1 MNNIVTTDINTNVV
15 VVTAPG
21 PSGPVGP
28 QGPQGERGTVEANSG
43 FLATPFLNVSGAMAV
58 SGSSTFSGNVVMT
71 GSLTVSGSNTFINI
85 GPALFTGSVGV
96 SGSLTATLFSGSGAG
111 LTGIPASGITGLNL
125 SRIATGAVSAS
136 VATGG
141 TAFTLNT
148 GGTNLFTVSSTG
160 LGIFTNG
167 LTVNGSSTS
176 INNGLIVANGATLNG
191 GTTIGTSLNVN
202 GTATVS
208 NLTVSAGGVTTLQ
221 GTATLNGADIL
232 TSATVS
238 TNRISDSSISA
249 SVSSTSKAFNVT
261 NGATSLMS
269 VDQNGAISG
278 SGLYVSG
285 SAIYIDGPTIRLYG
299 NATLNNAAITTT
311 ATTTTDRI
319 QSGTITASVATF
331 GNAFTVQDSGNT
343 VASINTSGQV
353 SASSFIGDGS
363 GLTGVGIQY
372 NSGSN
377 PLITSIEV
385 ADFDTGVAVTFVDG
399 NLKFVFGTPIV
410 PSAPAISFN
419 GTFDTNR
426 FNLQTDNYTATATW
440 AVGGYSLVRASMVD
454 LSTGIEVASTT
465 SGTSL
470 PFNTTTSGS
479 QSYRI
484 AVTASS
490 PLDGSTNIQTATVT
504 GTLSKGAPS
513 NPVLTPTAN
522 VQLGTTSGIET
533 GATGSISFTAAYG
546 ASDNGWERVSLVSS
560 SVSPV
565 TVTATSTPSVTLTA
579 NYQSPAGTNST
590 TATTSTSDS
599 FTYSRIISLRYGASP
614 ATSFSEGQ
622 LQNLALWD
630 TTVGGTIGT
639 IVKGTTSPNGQTI
652 TINTVD
658 TVGGSYL
665 YIIYS
670 NSISG
675 TLTIIQ
681 NLQNVTNNFN
691 IDTVGSYKVFRSKNL
706 VYGNATLSLSLS

>member
-1 MNNIVTTDINTNVV
+1 
-15 VVTAPG
+15 
-21 PSGPVGP
+21 
-28 QGPQGERGTVEANSG
+28 
-43 FLATPFLNVSGAMAV
+43 
-58 SGSSTFSGNVVMT
+58 
-71 GSLTVSGSNTFINI
+71 
-85 GPALFTGSVGV
+85 
-96 SGSLTATLFSGSGAG
+96 
-111 LTGIPASGITGLNL
+111 
-125 SRIATGAVSAS
+125 
-136 VATGG
+136 
-141 TAFTLNT
+141 
-148 GGTNLFTVSSTG
+148 
-160 LGIFTNG
+160 
-167 LTVNGSSTS
+167 
-176 INNGLIVANGATLNG
+176 
-191 GTTIGTSLNVN
+191 
-202 GTATVS
+202 
-208 NLTVSAGGVTTLQ
+208 
-221 GTATLNGADIL
+221 
-232 TSATVS
+232 
-238 TNRISDSSISA
+238 
-249 SVSSTSKAFNVT
+249 
-261 NGATSLMS
+261 MS

-319 QSGTITASVATF
+319 QSGTVTASVATF
-331 GNAFTVQDSGNT
+331 GNAFTLREAGTTIMNVST
-343 VASINTSGQV
+343 AGQV

-363 GLTGVGIQY
+363 QLTNVGIIY

-377 PLITSIEV
+377 PLINSIEV
-385 ADFDTGVAVTFVDG
+385 ADFDNNVAVTFVGG
-399 NLKFVFGTPIV
+399 NLKFVFGTPVI
-410 PSAPAISFN
+410 PSPPAISFN

-426 FNLQTDNYTATATW
+426 FNLQTDNYSVSASW

-454 LSTGIEVASTT
+454 LSTGAEVASTT

-479 QSYRI
+479 QSYII

-490 PLDGSTNIQTATVT
+490 PLDGSINIQTATT
-504 GTLSKGAPS
+504 TGGTLAKGAPS

-533 GATGSISFTAAYG
+533 GATGSIPFTTAYG

-560 SVSPV
+560 SASPV
-565 TVTATSTPSVTLTA
+565 IVTATSTPSVSLTA

-590 TATTSTSDS
+590 TTTTSTSDS
-599 FTYSRIISLRYGASP
+599 FTYSRIISLRYGASS
-614 ATSFSEGQ
+614 AASFSEGQ

-630 TTVGGTIGT
+630 TTLGGTIGT
-639 IVKGTTSPNGQTI
+639 IAKGTTSPNGQTI

>member
-1 MNNIVTTDINTNVV
+1 
-15 VVTAPG
+15 
-21 PSGPVGP
+21 
-28 QGPQGERGTVEANSG
+28 
-43 FLATPFLNVSGAMAV
+43 
-58 SGSSTFSGNVVMT
+58 
-71 GSLTVSGSNTFINI
+71 
-85 GPALFTGSVGV
+85 
-96 SGSLTATLFSGSGAG
+96 
-111 LTGIPASGITGLNL
+111 
-125 SRIATGAVSAS
+125 
-136 VATGG
+136 
-141 TAFTLNT
+141 
-148 GGTNLFTVSSTG
+148 
-160 LGIFTNG
+160 
-167 LTVNGSSTS
+167 
-176 INNGLIVANGATLNG
+176 
-191 GTTIGTSLNVN
+191 
-202 GTATVS
+202 
-208 NLTVSAGGVTTLQ
+208 
-221 GTATLNGADIL
+221 
-232 TSATVS
+232 
-238 TNRISDSSISA
+238 
-249 SVSSTSKAFNVT
+249 
-261 NGATSLMS
+261 MS

-319 QSGTITASVATF
+319 QSGTITASVATL
-331 GNAFTVQDSGNT
+331 GNALTLQNSGNT
-343 VASINTSGQV
+343 VASISTSGQV
-353 SASSFIGDGS
+353 SASGFIGDGS
-363 GLTGVGIQY
+363 GLTGVGIIY

-377 PLITSIEV
+377 PLINSIEV
-385 ADFDTGVAVTFVDG
+385 ADFDNNVAVTFVGG
-399 NLKFVFGTPIV
+399 NLKFVFGTPVI
-410 PSAPAISFN
+410 PSPPAISFN

-426 FNLQTDNYTATATW
+426 FNLQTDNYSVSASW

-454 LSTGIEVASTT
+454 LSTGAEVASTT

-470 PFNTTTSGS
+470 PFNTTTLGS

-533 GATGSISFTAAYG
+533 GATGSIPFTTAYG

-560 SVSPV
+560 SASPV
-565 TVTATSTPSVTLTA
+565 IVTATSTPSVSLTA

-599 FTYSRIISLRYGASP
+599 FTYSRIISLRYGASS
-614 ATSFSEGQ
+614 AASFSEGQ

-630 TTVGGTIGT
+630 TTLGGTIGT
-639 IVKGTTSPNGQTI
+639 IAKGTTSPNGQTI

-681 NLQNVTNNFN
+681 NLQNVTPNFN